1 MYSMR
6 FDELSHTTTFRLT
19 ILYGVLFA
27 LGTVAMLSMVYLRSV
42 VYLSHRVDDI
52 LSTELAGFARTPR
65 DELTQRVTQELA
77 LNGAHTIVLG
87 LFTVHGER
95 LAGNLTALPAALH
108 PDGRPLEV
116 PPTPDFP
123 ASARLIAQRL
133 PGGELMVVG
142 RDLSQLQEMRSIIL
156 VAVTWSGAAILVVG
170 LACGIAF
177 SVAPLKRLR
186 RVQAAAREIAEGD
199 MHRRMPTTGRRDELD
214 MFATTV
220 NYMMDEVERLISEM
234 QGATAV
240 VAHDLLNPL
249 ATATLQLRRLQAGD
263 ALDKHG
269 MARVTDRIES
279 VLDRFRAILRIAE
292 LESRQRRAGFQRVD
306 LAQLV
311 ADVGELYT
319 PLAEAAG
326 VRLLALPE
334 PGTLI
339 EGDPK
344 LLFEAVGNLVDNAIK
359 FAGRGS
365 TVQVRIGRDPAR
377 PQLIVQ
383 DDGPGIPAGERTAVL
398 HRFYRAE
405 RSRDVP
411 GSGLG
416 LSIVAAILRLH
427 GFQLLIEDADPGVR
441 AVIDARHGTTAA
453 A

>member
-1 MYSMR
+1 MR
-6 FDELSHTTTFRLT
+6 FDELSRTTTFRLT
-19 ILYGVLFA
+19 VLYGVFFA

-52 LSTELAGFARTPR
+52 LNTELAGFAQTPR
-65 DELTQRVTQELA
+65 NELIQRITQELA
-77 LNGAHTIVLG
+77 LNGVRTNVLG
-87 LFTVHGER
+87 LFTARGER

-108 PDGRPLEV
+108 TDGQPLEV

-123 ASARLIAQRL
+123 ASARLIARRL
-133 PGGELMVVG
+133 PSGELMVVG
-142 RDLSQLQEMRSIIL
+142 RDLSQLQEMRSIVF

-170 LACGIAF
+170 LACGMAL
-177 SVAPLKRLR
+177 SAAPLKRLQ

-220 NYMMDEVERLISEM
+220 NYMMDEVERLISEIR
-234 QGATAV
+234 GTTAI

-249 ATATLQLRRLQAGD
+249 ATATLQLRRLQESD
-263 ALDKHG
+263 SQDKQD
-269 MARVTDRIES
+269 MARVTDRIET

-292 LESRQRRAGFQRVD
+292 LEARQRRAGFQRID
-306 LAQLV
+306 LARLV
-311 ADVGELYT
+311 TDIGELYA

-326 VRLLALPE
+326 VRLLTLPE
-334 PGTLI
+334 PGALI

-365 TVQVRIGRDPAR
+365 TVQVRIGKDPAR

-411 GSGLG
+411 GLGLG
-416 LSIVAAILRLH
+416 LSVVAAILRLH

-441 AVIDARHGTTAA
+441 AVIDARHGSATAA
-453 A
+453 